1 MSYELENIDFEIPE
15 EDNTENFWGDIDF
28 LESFSTEFANPDKNR
43 YIKPPR
49 QKPTPVKYEYAAQLA
64 KSLKIEKD
72 CSYFALVS
80 GNFILGD
87 IFEAIAVNQQIQFK
101 RLDISTLSLSHDNVD
116 SLRNL
121 QMHNYAKEI
130 NLIVSDY
137 FFAHERNDII
147 KYIYQELDR
156 DDSFQLAVAGIHTK
170 ITTFETHTGLKIVI
184 HGSGNLRSSRNVEQ
198 ISIQENAELY
208 EFIQKFND
216 RIIEKYSTI
225 KKGIRAEKLWELIN

>member
-1 MSYELENIDFEIPE
+1 VSDFENIDFELPE
-15 EDNTENFWGDIDF
+15 EDNAENFWGDVDF
-28 LESFSTEFANPDKNR
+28 SESFSTEFTDPEKNR

-49 QKPTPVKYEYAAQLA
+49 QRPTPVKYEYAAQLA
-64 KSLKIEKD
+64 KQLKIEKD
-72 CSYFALVS
+72 CNYFALVS

-87 IFEAIAVNQQIQFK
+87 IFEAIAVEQRIQYQ

-121 QMHNYAKEI
+121 QMHNYAKKI

-137 FFAHERNDII
+137 FFAHERNDIV

-156 DDSFQLAVAGIHTK
+156 DNTFQLAVAGIHTK
-170 ITTFETHTGLKIVI
+170 ICSFETHTGLKIVI

-198 ISIQENAELY
+198 ISIQESAELY
-208 EFIQKFND
+208 DFIQDYND
-216 RIIEKYSTI
+216 KMIKKYATI
-225 KKGIRAEKLWELIN
+225 RKGIRAEKLWELVN